1 MACRTER
8 FLTKLLSLVAC
19 MVLAVALVPAVAH
32 ADETEEPSLLEPQ
45 ETVYTVIIDPG
56 EGEGEPLVFRSD
68 ECEIAA
74 SASEAQYNQFYRESD
89 GSLGFH
95 IDAESCPETFTAPYG
110 HVFYQ
115 FSPNAPHLPLSSETT
130 TFTVLWVA
138 DAVETYRAIR
148 GEFEYTGGIFDRD
161 TPRVRLLKWVCS
173 NRLETAERVLVYL
186 YAELG
191 SIRDL
196 AQMLGVA
203 RSTLA
208 DEMKRIKNKIA
219 AEMAAL
225 ENVKQETDA

>member
-1 MACRTER
+1 MRNGKKDRRTY
-8 FLTKLLSLVAC
+8 S
-19 MVLAVALVPAVAH
+19 
-32 ADETEEPSLLEPQ
+32 
-45 ETVYTVIIDPG
+45 
-56 EGEGEPLVFRSD
+56 
-68 ECEIAA
+68 
-74 SASEAQYNQFYRESD
+74 
-89 GSLGFH
+89 
-95 IDAESCPETFTAPYG
+95 
-110 HVFYQ
+110 
-115 FSPNAPHLPLSSETT
+115 
-130 TFTVLWVA
+130 VA

>member
-1 MACRTER
+1 MRKGKKDRRTY
-8 FLTKLLSLVAC
+8 S
-19 MVLAVALVPAVAH
+19 
-32 ADETEEPSLLEPQ
+32 
-45 ETVYTVIIDPG
+45 
-56 EGEGEPLVFRSD
+56 
-68 ECEIAA
+68 
-74 SASEAQYNQFYRESD
+74 
-89 GSLGFH
+89 
-95 IDAESCPETFTAPYG
+95 
-110 HVFYQ
+110 
-115 FSPNAPHLPLSSETT
+115 
-130 TFTVLWVA
+130 VA

-161 TPRVRLLKWVCS
+161 TPRVRLLKWVCC

-225 ENVKQETDA
+225 ENIKQETDA